1 MKNIPA
7 RLTAFRAAMA
17 TCGLTAYL
25 LPSSDPHQSEY
36 VAPRW
41 QTRTWL
47 SGFTGSAGTLV
58 VTPTEAGVWT
68 DSRYFIQAES
78 ELADTG
84 VTLQRQNVPH
94 APEHLGWLAANLP
107 AGSQLGIDG
116 RVVSLAQARQLQRK
130 LHPQGIKLV
139 AEYDLANDCWP
150 DRPARPRSTVFAFS
164 TAHAGESRE
173 QKLGRIQAWLKTQ
186 QASAV
191 LLIAL
196 DDIAW
201 TLNIRAAD
209 VAFNPVCISYLL
221 VGQDHAQWFVDADR
235 LPADLQTEMTAAGVT
250 VSAYEEI
257 EATLRQF
264 PTTDLLAID
273 PATLSY
279 RFFGLLAD
287 KQLLETGSP
296 VVAMKAVKNNTEID
310 HLRQAMRKDG
320 VALLRLFRWLE
331 ANLAGQQPVTEVAV
345 AQQLAQCRS
354 QQPDYFGESFPAIVG
369 YQANGAIVHYHAEP
383 ETCATLKPTG
393 MLLLDSGGQYLD
405 GTTDITRTVALGPTS
420 ADQREHFTLVL
431 KGMIALT
438 EARFPTG
445 TGGAQLDTLARQFL
459 WQKGLNY
466 GHGTGHGVGF
476 FLNVHEGPQGF
487 ATSAVTS
494 RGSTAFVPGMVT
506 SNEPGF
512 YRANH
517 YGIRTENLMLCVA
530 NQATDYG
537 NFLRFETLTLFPIDR
552 QLMQLELFT
561 QSEVDWLNAYHQL
574 VLDNLLPLL
583 QDTAERAWLQQQ
595 CAPLEGAIK

>member
-1 MKNIPA
+1 MNNIPA
-7 RLTAFRAAMA
+7 RLMAFRTAMA
-17 TCGLTAYL
+17 THGLAAYL

-41 QTRTWL
+41 QTRPWL

-58 VTPTEAGVWT
+58 VTPEDADIWT

-78 ELADTG
+78 ELAGTG
-84 VTLQRQNVPH
+84 VKLQRQNVPH
-94 APEHLGWLAANLP
+94 APEHIAWLATNLP

-116 RVVSLAQARQLQRK
+116 RVVSLAQTRQLQRK
-130 LHPQGIKLV
+130 LQPQGIKIV
-139 AEYDLANDCWP
+139 AEYDLAEECWP

-164 TAHAGESRE
+164 ATYAGESRE

-191 LLIAL
+191 LLVAL

-235 LPADLQTEMTAAGVT
+235 LPAALQTEMAAAHVT
-250 VSAYEEI
+250 VAAYEEV
-257 EATLRQF
+257 EAALRQF
-264 PTTDLLAID
+264 PSADLLAID
-273 PATLSY
+273 PTTLSY

-331 ANLAGQQPVTEVAV
+331 ANLARQQPVTEVTV
-345 AQQLAQCRS
+345 AQQLAQYRS

-383 ETCATLKPTG
+383 ETCATLQPTG

-512 YRANH
+512 YRTGH
-517 YGIRTENLMLCVA
+517 YGIRTENLMLCVTD
-530 NQATDYG
+530 QATNYG

-552 QLMQLELFT
+552 RLMQLELLT

-583 QDTAERAWLQQQ
+583 QDTAERAWLQEQ
-595 CAPLEGAIK
+595 CAPL